1 MTGSYYMHRYAST
14 QNKAGGCTESA
25 EPRLSLTRTAKK
37 RQESQGFYPLNNTT
51 MKFYTSYS
59 TEPQEKVQG
68 IKERLANSQ
77 WSPLIFMRPQR
88 NEHDM
93 TDYMSLEIFWAN
105 GAEYELMD
113 EYIEDYGDDY
123 IVDSEGTTAL
133 ERRSKLD

>member
-1 MTGSYYMHRYAST
+1 
-14 QNKAGGCTESA
+14 
-25 EPRLSLTRTAKK
+25 
-37 RQESQGFYPLNNTT
+37 
-51 MKFYTSYS
+51 
-59 TEPQEKVQG
+59 
-68 IKERLANSQ
+68 
-77 WSPLIFMRPQR
+77 MRPQR

-133 ERRSKLD
+133 ERRSKLDWELTELHKMETAISEKFGEWL